1 MPRKRVKSKK
11 RQQSP
16 TTSTKSS
23 AFVIKQ
29 QTKKRNANDDKY
41 FYEKITLLIVVAFD
55 MFAVGLIVP
64 LLTPFQ
70 RELGA
75 TPSQIGFLSS
85 LYGAVQILSS
95 PILGYLSD
103 RVSRREV
110 LVICITIGAIGYGLL
125 GIATSLY
132 FIFASR
138 LIVGIARQTQTITK
152 AWLSDMT
159 TKETQMRDL
168 SWYSATVSLG
178 FMFGPSV
185 GGKLAKRYDS
195 MRVPFS
201 IAFMLFLCNAFLI
214 RISLPKEL
222 KEKEDIA
229 SIAKKKRKDKKGKTM
244 KQQEEEDRKSLCQQ
258 FASLQP
264 NLQRLMLIRFLLA
277 AGIIFGRNNIFNLL
291 EYRQALDVEEKGQ
304 LISFFGIISVVSQIF
319 IIGPIVK
326 SCHFQPKY
334 LLSICSFMTSIGFV
348 GLAYAPTKYVFM
360 SFLALIAIFS
370 SANRVSM
377 SALLTQAAGKDAYG
391 EVLGV
396 SGSVSSICRAIAPL
410 LSGLMIDWYGSA
422 VTPTLLASFCCLLV
436 TIFGPLLIVDEIHD
450 NKNLVMVEKKVKKK

>member
-16 TTSTKSS
+16 TTSTKSSS

-138 LIVGIARQTQTITK
+138 LIVGIAR
-152 AWLSDMT
+152 
-159 TKETQMRDL
+159 
-168 SWYSATVSLG
+168 
-178 FMFGPSV
+178 PS
-185 GGKLAKRYDS
+185 
-195 MRVPFS
+195 
-201 IAFMLFLCNAFLI
+201 I
-214 RISLPKEL
+214 
-222 KEKEDIA
+222 
-229 SIAKKKRKDKKGKTM
+229 
-244 KQQEEEDRKSLCQQ
+244 
-258 FASLQP
+258 
-264 NLQRLMLIRFLLA
+264 LLH
-277 AGIIFGRNNIFNLL
+277 
-291 EYRQALDVEEKGQ
+291 Y
-304 LISFFGIISVVSQIF
+304 
-319 IIGPIVK
+319 
-326 SCHFQPKY
+326 
-334 LLSICSFMTSIGFV
+334 
-348 GLAYAPTKYVFM
+348 
-360 SFLALIAIFS
+360 
-370 SANRVSM
+370 
-377 SALLTQAAGKDAYG
+377 
-391 EVLGV
+391 
-396 SGSVSSICRAIAPL
+396 
-410 LSGLMIDWYGSA
+410 
-422 VTPTLLASFCCLLV
+422 
-436 TIFGPLLIVDEIHD
+436 
-450 NKNLVMVEKKVKKK
+450 